1 MGNTEIFDRIARAYD
16 NEQRIQ
22 IGKIC
27 AEEIRRVLGEE
38 DTREKQAIDFGC
50 GTGLIGME
58 FLEDFHKVLFLD
70 SSEQMIEVTKEKLRQ
85 LQTEKGEA
93 ICLNLE
99 QEEAGEIKGD
109 YIFIVQTLLHIADTA
124 GILEKLFQ
132 LLNPGG
138 HLIIIDFDK
147 QPAINAENVH
157 NGFEQEVLK
166 QELEQVGFTE
176 VVSRTF
182 YQSEK
187 LFMNMDASMFIMDG
201 RKYQAV

>member
-16 NEQRIQ
+16 NEQRIE
-22 IGKIC
+22 IGKLC
-27 AEEIRRVLGEE
+27 AEEVRRVIVGA
-38 DTREKQAIDFGC
+38 DTRGKVALDFGC

-58 FLEDFHKVLFLD
+58 FLEDFRSVLFLD

-85 LQTEKGEA
+85 LQTERGQA
-93 ICLNLE
+93 ICLDLE
-99 QEEAGEIKGD
+99 REEASEIRGD
-109 YIFIVQTLLHIADTA
+109 YIFIVQTLLHISDTT

-147 QPAINAENVH
+147 QPAITAENVH
-157 NGFEQEVLK
+157 NGFEQEALK
-166 QELEQVGFTE
+166 QMLEQVGFTE

-182 YQSEK
+182 YQGEK
-187 LFMNMDASMFIMDG
+187 LFMNMDASMFIMKG
-201 RKYQAV
+201 KK